1 MYVCVCDHETFE
13 GPLHHRKVR
22 NPIGYD
28 GKRVHRDVEASE
40 QNADDYLR
48 AVTCAHTYIQY
59 LLLCMHVFFKAYTGC
74 MYVCMYV
81 CMYEEWTAWS
91 LLIVKRVG

>member
-1 MYVCVCDHETFE
+1 MFFFVCMYHETLE

-48 AVTCAHTYIQY
+48 TVTCTRYMRIYIHTVLI
-59 LLLCMHVFFKAYTGC
+59 T
-74 MYVCMYV
+74 MYAC
-81 CMYEEWTAWS
+81 
-91 LLIVKRVG
+91 IF